1 MIKIFVFLATSL
13 AWQGC
18 DLDLLKA
25 CTEAQDDTVDVSQ
38 RRYSPLRNSPGVNI
52 PDRVTDPGQIR
63 PNLACMNA
71 RLREHLDD
79 DQQARKQELSFGFQN
94 VRPSMTFS
102 PLESPATTNES
113 GSGRVTPVKNRR
125 RTASESIPIKKAKP
139 QFEQHDV
146 DISEF
151 MFERFYKEYRASLQQ
166 SAEGRESRT
175 ASDEILII
183 DNSGVLD
190 HSEGEYM
197 TDDDGSSIES
207 EEDHLQEIFQIVDIP
222 S

>member
-1 MIKIFVFLATSL
+1 
-13 AWQGC
+13 
-18 DLDLLKA
+18 
-25 CTEAQDDTVDVSQ
+25 
-38 RRYSPLRNSPGVNI
+38 
-52 PDRVTDPGQIR
+52 
-63 PNLACMNA
+63 
-71 RLREHLDD
+71 
-79 DQQARKQELSFGFQN
+79 
-94 VRPSMTFS
+94 MTFS

-151 MFERFYKEYRASLQQ
+151 MFERCYKEYRASLQQ